1 MEFYGTLL
9 HSIMVTVFLQAK
21 LLMNCYISVGF
32 FGMFDLQ
39 KCRIKFSTKQDI
51 SD

>member
-1 MEFYGTLL
+1 MEFYGALL
-9 HSIMVTVFLQAK
+9 HNIMVTEFLQAK

-32 FGMFDLQ
+32 FVVFDLQ
-39 KCRIKFSTKQDI
+39 KCRIKFSMKQGI